1 MGQVVEK
8 TDLEILEENFAALQ
22 NEIRELNLSALQ
34 AIKSLDSKT
43 GSTAFDVD
51 RYKDRK
57 QRLLDRLP
65 LLQSK
70 LLKERIRV
78 TQSRREQTQQELDG
92 LQPLQLETKARF
104 IEAQKILEE
113 AWRQH
118 ALIDLKAASLESNL
132 AIDFENLR
140 SDQRSLKEVIS
151 QITGILEEDM
161 GHDDGLSAN
170 TENIL
175 IRN

>member
-1 MGQVVEK
+1 METALLDMGQK

-22 NEIRELNLSALQ
+22 DEIRELNLSALQ
-34 AIKSLDSKT
+34 AMKSLDSKA

-57 QRLLDRLP
+57 QRLLDRVP

-70 LLKERIRV
+70 LLKERIHV
-78 TQSRREQTQQELDG
+78 AQQRREQTQRELDG

-104 IEAQKILEE
+104 IEAQKIVEE

-118 ALIDLKAASLESNL
+118 ALIDLKAASLESQL
-132 AIDFENLR
+132 QIDFENLR
-140 SDQRSLKEVIS
+140 ADQRALQELIS
-151 QITGILEEDM
+151 QVTGIVEEDM
-161 GHDDGLSAN
+161 GQHGPDN
-170 TENIL
+170 RL